1 MKRINWDK
9 IKINGFC
16 GEILEE
22 KHLAKESFIISEV
35 YFYTQKISINSVGY
49 LRIFFLAKESIIICD
64 EVYFY
69 TKKNIRG
76 KTFCQRK
83 RYTFKQMS
91 IW

>member
-49 LRIFFLAKESIIICD
+49 LRIFF
-64 EVYFY
+64 F
-69 TKKNIRG
+69 G
-76 KTFCQRK
+76 QRK
-83 RYTFKQMS
+83 HYYLWWGILLYKKKY
-91 IW
+91 